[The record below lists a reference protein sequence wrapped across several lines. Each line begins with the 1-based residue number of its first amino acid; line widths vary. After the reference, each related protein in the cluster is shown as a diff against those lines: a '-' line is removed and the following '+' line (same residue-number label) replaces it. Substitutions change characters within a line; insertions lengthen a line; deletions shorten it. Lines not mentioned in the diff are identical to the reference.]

1 MENLIHNPYL
11 FKALAAYPYDL
22 EETMEALN
30 YALSYD
36 DQNVQALCLLGKVYA
51 NDLNEYELAKS
62 CFEKAMAS
70 NLEIPSIYPDYLYTL
85 IRNEDLKEAQKLLDF
100 AMRIKGVDK
109 VYLMLIQGQLF
120 EVQKQFKAALVQF
133 KKAKKSA
140 LNNHF
145 KRFVNDEISRVKEKL
160 GAKKKRKPKKKK
172 KAKKK

>member
-51 NDLNEYELAKS
+51 YHLNEYEQAKS

-85 IRNEDLKEAQKLLDF
+85 IRNEDLKEAQRLLDF
-100 AMRIKGVDK
+100 AMKIKGVDK

-120 EVQKQFKAALVQF
+120 EVQKQFKLALVQF
-133 KKAKKSA
+133 KKTKKSA
-140 LNNHF
+140 LNNNF

-160 GAKKKRKPKKKK
+160 GAKKKRKRRKKKK
-172 KAKKK
+172 K